1 MNQQKI
7 GKFIQEK
14 RKEKG
19 LSQLEL
25 AEKLGL
31 SNRTIS
37 KWENG
42 NSMPDYSIIND
53 LCSELDISINELL
66 SGEELT
72 EENYQKKLEENIVS
86 TIDYNNKKR
95 NKKIRKFI
103 ILIVVL
109 LITYLLYKT
118 FITYIYYK
126 DNTVHEDN
134 TFPINQNIEN
144 INIENNGKANSSVYY
159 DTFNMYLPDG
169 FEMVTDKAKSN
180 FVIDNC
186 APYIKGVKDRDT
198 FDAMIL
204 ICVNPIDIT
213 NMERLGIENTIFPWM
228 DTYSLLRKYN
238 IHDSVDLI
246 KFYENNYTFK
256 QTLFTSSD
264 DIKINYIARNYATLT
279 LSAYNSFYYL
289 NNDLRGYSIEY
300 NKSKG
305 KSYFNHTVLTFP
317 APAGVLGESKYEI
330 SFANGQEEYFNHDN
344 SFEIISSI
352 SKNKE

>member
-14 RKEKG
+14 RKEKE

-25 AEKLGL
+25 AEKLGV

-53 LCSELDISINELL
+53 LCKELDISINELL
-66 SGEELT
+66 SGENLT

-95 NKKIRKFI
+95 NKRIRKFI
-103 ILIVVL
+103 IFIILIFV
-109 LITYLLYKT
+109 IYLLYKV
-118 FITYIYYK
+118 FIAYIYYK
-126 DNTVHEDN
+126 DYTVHEDN
-134 TFPINQNIEN
+134 TFPINQRIET
-144 INIENNGKANSSVYY
+144 IKVEDNGKANQQVYF
-159 DTFNMYLPDG
+159 DTFNMYIPDG
-169 FEMVTDKAKSN
+169 FMLVTDKAKSN
-180 FVIDNC
+180 FVMDNC
-186 APYIKGVKDRDT
+186 IPYIKGLKDKDT

-213 NMERLGIENTIFPWM
+213 NMESIGIHTTIFPWM
-228 DTYSLLRKYN
+228 DPNSLLRKYN

-246 KFYENNYTFK
+246 KFYQEHYDFK
-256 QTLFTSSD
+256 QNLFTSSD
-264 DIKINYIARNYATLT
+264 DIKINYIARNYVTLT
-279 LSAYNSFYYL
+279 LGAYDTFYYL
-289 NNDLRGYSIEY
+289 DKDLRGYSIEY
-300 NKSKG
+300 KKDKG
-305 KSYFNHTVLTFP
+305 KSYFNQTILIFP
-317 APAGVLGESKYEI
+317 APAGVLGESKYGI
-330 SFANGQEEYFNHDN
+330 TFASGQEEYFNHDN

-352 SKNKE
+352 SKR

>member
-14 RKEKG
+14 RREKG

-25 AEKLGL
+25 AEKLGV

-42 NSMPDYSIIND
+42 NSMPDYSFIND
-53 LCSELDISINELL
+53 LCMELDISINELL
-66 SGEELT
+66 SGENLS

-103 ILIVVL
+103 IIIIVL
-109 LITYLLYKT
+109 LLFYILYKI

-126 DNTVHEDN
+126 DNTQHEDN

-144 INIENNGKANSSVYY
+144 INIENNGKSNTQVYY
-159 DTFNMYLPDG
+159 DMLNMYIPDD
-169 FEMVTDKAKSN
+169 FEMITDKAKSN

-186 APYIKGVKDRDT
+186 VPYVKGLKDRDN

-213 NMERLGIENTIFPWM
+213 NMEKLGINSTIFPWL

-238 IHDSVDLI
+238 INDSVDLI
-246 KFYENNYTFK
+246 KFYEKNYNFK
-256 QTLFTSSD
+256 QNLFTSSD
-264 DIKINYIARNYATLT
+264 DIKMNYIAREYVTLI
-279 LSAYNSFYYL
+279 LPAYDTFYYL
-289 NNDLRGYSIEY
+289 NNDLRGFSIEY
-300 NKSKG
+300 YKNKG

-330 SFANGQEEYFNHDN
+330 SFTNGQEEYFNHDN
-344 SFEIISSI
+344 SFEIINSI
-352 SKNKE
+352 SRVE